1 MPVAAIALR
10 MKALLKKPGHCRP
23 GKAPLGGGIR
33 RRVKSTLKMELSLG
47 QSRAV
52 VKQAAQHKK

>member
-1 MPVAAIALR
+1 
-10 MKALLKKPGHCRP
+10 MKVLLKKPGHCRP

-52 VKQAAQHKK
+52 VKQAAQQKK